1 MIPHHVAII
10 MDGNRR
16 WARAHQLEVLR
27 GHAKGSE
34 NLQKIARACYEN
46 EVAFLTCFAFSSENW
61 RRSSFEVDGLIRLMK
76 QFLREDVPQLQKDNV
91 KLRIIGDLSPFD
103 DDLQASFEQAVNDTS
118 ANTGLNLTIAVNY
131 GGQQD
136 MLSAVRKLQEQNN
149 INPTLDDIKLAMQ
162 TSALPKVD
170 LLIRTGG
177 ERRISNFMLW
187 DCAYAEYYFSDKF
200 WPDFNEIDL
209 TDAFADFESRDRRF
223 GGDSK
228 EQKAKLVH
236 SK

>member
-27 GHAKGSE
+27 GHAKGSD
-34 NLQKIARACYEN
+34 NLRKIAGACYEH

-76 QFLREDVPQLQKDNV
+76 QFLKEDVPQLHKDNV
-91 KLRIIGDLSPFD
+91 KLRIIGDLTPFD
-103 DDLQASFEQAVNDTS
+103 DELQTLFERVIKDTS

-136 MLSAVRKLQEQNN
+136 MLSAVKKMQNLDSTDL
-149 INPTLDDIKLAMQ
+149 TLDDMKSAMQ

-187 DCAYAEYYFSDKF
+187 DCAYAELYFSDKN
-200 WPDFNEIDL
+200 WPDFNEQDL
-209 TDAFADFESRDRRF
+209 THAFVDFENRDRRY

>member
-27 GHAKGSE
+27 GHAKGSD

-76 QFLREDVPQLQKDNV
+76 EFLRDDVPKLQKDNV

-103 DDLQASFEQAVNDTS
+103 DDLQALFEQAVNDTS

-136 MLSAVRKLQEQNN
+136 MLSAVKKLQEQNN

>member
-16 WARAHQLEVLR
+16 WAKQHHLEVLR
-27 GHAKGSE
+27 GHAKGSD
-34 NLQKIARACYEN
+34 NLRDIARACYDSD
-46 EVAFLTCFAFSSENW
+46 VCFLTCFAFSSENW

-76 QFLREDVPQLQKDNV
+76 QFLKEDVPQLKKDNV

-103 DDLQASFEQAVNDTS
+103 DELQELFESAIKDTS
-118 ANTGLNLTIAVNY
+118 VNTGLNLSIAVNY

-136 MLSAVRKLQEQNN
+136 MLSAIQKLLEQRNA
-149 INPTLDDIKLAMQ
+149 NPTLDDVKSMMQ

-187 DCAYAEYYFSDKF
+187 DCAYAELYFSDKF
-200 WPDFNEIDL
+200 WPDFNEVDL
-209 TDAFADFESRDRRF
+209 ANAFADFKTRDRRY

-228 EQKAKLVH
+228 ELRAKLVH

>member
-16 WARAHQLEVLR
+16 WAKQRHLEVLR
-27 GHAKGSE
+27 GHAKGSD
-34 NLQKIARACYEN
+34 NLREIARACYDN
-46 EVAFLTCFAFSSENW
+46 EVSFLTCFAFSSENW

-76 QFLREDVPQLQKDNV
+76 QFLKQDVPQLKKDNV

-103 DDLQASFEQAVNDTS
+103 DELQSLFEKAIKETS
-118 ANTGLNLTIAVNY
+118 ANTGLNLSIAVNY

-136 MLSAVRKLQEQNN
+136 MLSAIQKLQEQRHENL
-149 INPTLDDIKLAMQ
+149 TLDDVKSATQ

-187 DCAYAEYYFSDKF
+187 DCAYAELYFSDKF
-200 WPDFNEIDL
+200 WPDFNELDLVQAL
-209 TDAFADFESRDRRF
+209 TDFERRDRRF
-223 GGDSK
+223 GGDST
-228 EQKAKLVH
+228 EQRAKLVL

>member
-27 GHAKGSE
+27 GHAKGSD

-46 EVAFLTCFAFSSENW
+46 EVTFLTCFAFSSENW

-76 QFLREDVPQLQKDNV
+76 EFLRDDVPKLQKDNV

-103 DDLQASFEQAVNDTS
+103 DDLQALFEQAVNDTS

-136 MLSAVRKLQEQNN
+136 MLSAVKKLQEQNN